1 MADNVFEILQDIM
14 ECGILDSS
22 PDRQTTART
31 VQCKEPGASDDGW
44 NSDTDMNDL
53 LAAIENCGILDK
65 GKENLIDSK
74 KPRGRPKKKL
84 IKRTVNRSTK
94 KQACPE
100 DWFEVEQSAQ
110 NNGRKPIIRATISPV
125 PEDVPADRNVVQV
138 SNSDRTTTGRRAEVP
153 VMVSHIHG
161 GDKAQQ
167 MLYESSGALE
177 ETGVTKNRGRG
188 RPKKHVVGSRST
200 VSKKKVLDVVTDTH
214 DHGKGN
220 TNTTSSGVDNEE
232 PGPRVDITMPD
243 TASRAMS
250 RPILWTDAWNNLQTL
265 QSSTWLDAAVANF
278 YLCHVWYEGRGRT
291 CMRYLDMYAAMAG
304 DLCDHEIQEMR
315 INHFIDPDA
324 ACPMVP
330 VGFIV
335 HHSQHFFAVIF
346 DFIRHTAHVLGRNIS
361 NHIMHVRQTNLD
373 DWEAW
378 EGPRYW
384 RNVAALHGWTAG
396 DVTDVC
402 IRTQDWTQNGVDC
415 GPIACSVLEQALT
428 CGLDTRGNLP
438 PIHLKCGHKLRM
450 EIFRVVLGRIKISC
464 TDYMMLLDSPK
475 THWMAHD
482 IPDEDDPEDHFH
494 HIDDHNVTSHHDDNQ
509 YEEGGAVEKH
519 RVSEV
524 PSSTEHKIQ
533 APPTWHQLRRVHAQK
548 HERRPVIRAT
558 ISPVPGGT
566 VTLEH
571 VANVNDYTSSTQ
583 GSTRRSRGRPKR
595 KSGRHYGPRL
605 KKNMRPNLPEGHDH
619 GDEFEFLAHDNNYQS
634 RGEEALPHRRQNNRS
649 LATQHARQT
658 RATCEGEEITMESR
672 WSPGNFLGEIDDD
685 EYRPSP
691 PPLPEVRL
699 PSLEAPPPPLA
710 KMTVGDITCR
720 AMARPCVWTSAWD
733 NCRTLGFN
741 ERLEATVA
749 NFYLL
754 HVWYE
759 ALNRSRMRYVDV
771 HAAMA
776 KEMADEDLE
785 RFRRNH
791 FVPHDGGCPVVPVG
805 FIVCDA
811 EFFISVIFDFQERKA
826 HILDCH
832 ISDGTLNIHRNDWS
846 IWGGPE
852 YWRKIATLH
861 DWSPGDVTDV
871 SVIHRDVT
879 TDVVDCG
886 LMACSVLAHFLI
898 SGVDGHGNLPPFQT
912 QCGHKLRIDMLR
924 VVAGRIRMSCSD
936 YLMLLDN
943 RPDDWLEDDIP
954 DDEVINSIQHGRH
967 QAECLELLRKLT
979 IISATCSAC
988 QSPIL
993 NQAGRS
999 PLHHD
1004 ENRGDTPVDRD
1015 DSEDGYGEDEDHLGT
1030 ILPAERKAKL
1040 VQLFKANKELAGSRN
1055 RNAIP
1060 ARAVGTHLQIESEPS
1075 AETDG
1080 QVDSQ
1085 RSTSASATRRRVSN
1099 WNLGSNK
1106 RFPRPIAP
1114 VPLVA
1119 YSGRR
1124 WLQDNR
1130 NFDDYEGG
1138 PTIEMLRPP
1147 RDVNPTMTIPGWRHA
1162 AVHCLGG
1169 LATMAH
1175 IMPVGTTDCYDAS
1188 KQVPDRVTGEYTL
1201 DRRGPDQ
1208 DGRCTRVSDVDIMSA
1223 SEIIDSVQYDPP
1235 LHDECRFGHNAFVR
1249 GRTSHRYG
1257 DGPAL
1262 YIDLEK
1268 DAIQFSEDEIE
1279 ISVDIDSIIWT
1290 TKTFRCRGSVGIY
1303 VTPPFQVKPGIF
1315 KHNHTYV
1322 DITIPQSEADAHVPG
1337 GRTEWLSKR
1346 FPMSAIPH
1354 ACIGRISSASS
1365 TLNLYIAFPR
1375 MIHRHPVN
1383 GRRITLIPQEVLDI
1397 FWDRVLLPSIG
1408 DCTDAS
1414 WAPYLKH
1421 TLEEAR
1427 YKANGAGGRRGGWG
1441 PPKSI
1446 PLSDDDF
1453 KDVQERM
1460 QDRIRDGEAELSM
1473 FGSLF
1478 FILEGKGIKLLTKDG
1493 QRGRFSGPEEA
1504 LRRNL
1509 SDLDWPYMMNRQHG
1523 ELLVDV
1529 GISFTPRSPDVP
1541 VVGVWRLDALEAS
1554 FGAGG
1559 YKRGE
1564 MHHHNT
1570 LSRYG
1575 ALQAE
1580 MQQER
1585 AQQTHIAFRSTY
1597 NLYYESI
1604 RTNNNRVSFA
1614 SDSDAYK
1621 LSPPYMAECFEMVK
1635 VIDGCKE
1642 KTYGVRD
1649 EYRVS
1654 GQAARI
1660 MLENIDT
1667 KATEYLRSDP
1677 VLWIPSKVWFELIR
1691 RRVRELQRTQIA
1703 IVRKNP
1709 PNLGIL
1715 TGLLNHML
1723 RSTTSTPIIYDFHV
1737 RESLALLE
1745 NSISA
1750 SETCLDEVQQV
1761 DDVNVLALMG
1771 VNAKAQRDRA
1781 VGRKN
1786 PQAMA
1791 ESELEDYPL
1800 GRTPTWT
1807 RLKLFNMDLSVGRLF
1822 IMFTRHIWLML
1833 TTEVL
1838 KGVTPHPITLQE
1850 AMKCWTITSV
1860 DDVLSAVAFEACNSG
1875 LQDHTGV
1882 TAGRM
1887 GPRSRGFGDR
1897 STLFFPDPDAS
1908 YKDNTQWSTLWEGDG
1923 YIAEFHRTMQ
1933 TMDEDQQASLKQGL
1947 SEVFSEVHCL
1957 PASGSRVWTQK
1968 NDAIIFVTN
1977 PTFYRIDC
1985 IGRGGDRQQRATR
1998 ARRTMKLIKGKRIF
2012 AADLMDSQPFDT
2024 DGNLRTKTE
2033 RQKRREIRKKMTMT
2047 KRNQRIPPPPRSRKL
2062 LPFPMH
2068 IGQSLEGENVVAED

>member
-1 MADNVFEILQDIM
+1 
-14 ECGILDSS
+14 
-22 PDRQTTART
+22 
-31 VQCKEPGASDDGW
+31 
-44 NSDTDMNDL
+44 
-53 LAAIENCGILDK
+53 
-65 GKENLIDSK
+65 
-74 KPRGRPKKKL
+74 
-84 IKRTVNRSTK
+84 
-94 KQACPE
+94 
-100 DWFEVEQSAQ
+100 
-110 NNGRKPIIRATISPV
+110 
-125 PEDVPADRNVVQV
+125 
-138 SNSDRTTTGRRAEVP
+138 
-153 VMVSHIHG
+153 
-161 GDKAQQ
+161 
-167 MLYESSGALE
+167 
-177 ETGVTKNRGRG
+177 
-188 RPKKHVVGSRST
+188 
-200 VSKKKVLDVVTDTH
+200 
-214 DHGKGN
+214 
-220 TNTTSSGVDNEE
+220 
-232 PGPRVDITMPD
+232 
-243 TASRAMS
+243 
-250 RPILWTDAWNNLQTL
+250 
-265 QSSTWLDAAVANF
+265 
-278 YLCHVWYEGRGRT
+278 
-291 CMRYLDMYAAMAG
+291 MAG
-304 DLCDHEIQEMR
+304 DLCDHELQEMR
-315 INHFIDPDA
+315 INHFITPNA
-324 ACPMVP
+324 PCPIVP

-346 DFIRHTAHVLGRNIS
+346 DFLRHTAHVLGRHIS
-361 NHIMHVRQTNLD
+361 NDVMHVHQTNLD

-378 EGPRYW
+378 GGPRYW
-384 RNVAALHGWTAG
+384 RNVAALHGWMAG

-402 IRTQDWTQNGVDC
+402 IRAQDWTQNGVDC

-428 CGLDTRGNLP
+428 SGLDKSGNLP
-438 PIHLKCGHKLRM
+438 PIHLQCGHILRM
-450 EIFRVVLGRIKISC
+450 DIFRIVLGRIKISC
-464 TDYMMLLDSPK
+464 TEYMMLLDSPK
-475 THWMAHD
+475 THSMAHE
-482 IPDEDDPEDHFH
+482 IPDED
-494 HIDDHNVTSHHDDNQ
+494 
-509 YEEGGAVEKH
+509 
-519 RVSEV
+519 
-524 PSSTEHKIQ
+524 
-533 APPTWHQLRRVHAQK
+533 
-548 HERRPVIRAT
+548 
-558 ISPVPGGT
+558 
-566 VTLEH
+566 
-571 VANVNDYTSSTQ
+571 
-583 GSTRRSRGRPKR
+583 
-595 KSGRHYGPRL
+595 
-605 KKNMRPNLPEGHDH
+605 
-619 GDEFEFLAHDNNYQS
+619 
-634 RGEEALPHRRQNNRS
+634 
-649 LATQHARQT
+649 
-658 RATCEGEEITMESR
+658 
-672 WSPGNFLGEIDDD
+672 
-685 EYRPSP
+685 
-691 PPLPEVRL
+691 
-699 PSLEAPPPPLA
+699 
-710 KMTVGDITCR
+710 
-720 AMARPCVWTSAWD
+720 
-733 NCRTLGFN
+733 
-741 ERLEATVA
+741 
-749 NFYLL
+749 
-754 HVWYE
+754 
-759 ALNRSRMRYVDV
+759 
-771 HAAMA
+771 
-776 KEMADEDLE
+776 
-785 RFRRNH
+785 
-791 FVPHDGGCPVVPVG
+791 
-805 FIVCDA
+805 
-811 EFFISVIFDFQERKA
+811 
-826 HILDCH
+826 
-832 ISDGTLNIHRNDWS
+832 
-846 IWGGPE
+846 
-852 YWRKIATLH
+852 
-861 DWSPGDVTDV
+861 
-871 SVIHRDVT
+871 
-879 TDVVDCG
+879 
-886 LMACSVLAHFLI
+886 LI
-898 SGVDGHGNLPPFQT
+898 S
-912 QCGHKLRIDMLR
+912 
-924 VVAGRIRMSCSD
+924 A
-936 YLMLLDN
+936 
-943 RPDDWLEDDIP
+943 
-954 DDEVINSIQHGRH
+954 IQHG
-967 QAECLELLRKLT
+967 QQPVECLGLLEELAALSAICAACNEDT
-979 IISATCSAC
+979 IGTFI
-988 QSPIL
+988 
-993 NQAGRS
+993 
-999 PLHHD
+999 
-1004 ENRGDTPVDRD
+1004 PV
-1015 DSEDGYGEDEDHLGT
+1015 
-1030 ILPAERKAKL
+1030 ERKAKL
-1040 VQLFKANKELAGSRN
+1040 AQLFKANKELAGSRN

-1099 WNLGSNK
+1099 WHLGSNK

-1114 VPLVA
+1114 LPLVA

-1147 RDVNPTMTIPGWRHA
+1147 RDVNPTMTF
-1162 AVHCLGG
+1162 LDGG
-1169 LATMAH
+1169 MQLSTDWVDWVDHGYRISPSSFHIFYQCDPIATMAH

-1188 KQVPDRVTGEYTL
+1188 NQVPDRVTGEYTL
-1201 DRRGPDQ
+1201 DRRGSDQ

-1223 SEIIDSVQYDPP
+1223 SEIIDSAQYDPP
-1235 LHDECRFGHNAFVR
+1235 LHDECRYGHNAFVR

-1322 DITIPQSEADAHVPG
+1322 DITIPQSEADAQIPG

-1427 YKANGAGGRRGGWG
+1427 YKAHGAGGRRGGWG

-1460 QDRIRDGEAELSM
+1460 QDRIHNGEAELSM

-1509 SDLDWPYMMNRQHG
+1509 SDLDWPYMMNRKHG

-1654 GQAARI
+1654 GHAARI
-1660 MLENIDT
+1660 MLENIET

-1703 IVRKNP
+1703 IVKKNP

-1723 RSTTSTPIIYDFHV
+1723 RSTTTTPIIYDFHV

-1745 NSISA
+1745 YRNVLETAGMFFLQEFDLA

-1781 VGRKN
+1781 VGRSN

-1800 GRTPTWT
+1800 GRTPTWN
-1807 RLKLFNMDLSVGRLF
+1807 RLKSAIANSPAMIMRPWSWSSRLFNMDLSVGRLF

-1833 TTEVL
+1833 TNEVL
-1838 KGVTPHPITLQE
+1838 KGITPHPNSLQE

-1860 DDVLSAVAFEACNSG
+1860 DDTLAAVAFEACNSG

-1882 TAGRM
+1882 TAGRL
-1887 GPRSRGFGDR
+1887 GPRSRRFGDR

-1923 YIAEFHRTMQ
+1923 YIAEFHRTIQ
-1933 TMDEDQQASLKQGL
+1933 TMDEDQRASLKQGL

-1968 NDAIIFVTN
+1968 NDAIVFITN

-1985 IGRGGDRQQRATR
+1985 IGRGGDRQQRAIR
-1998 ARRTMKLIKGKRIF
+1998 AHRTMKLIKGKRIF
-2012 AADLMDSQPFDT
+2012 AADLMDSQPFNT
-2024 DGNLRTKTE
+2024 DGNLRRKTE
-2033 RQKRREIRKKMTMT
+2033 RQKRRELQKKMTMAKKN
-2047 KRNQRIPPPPRSRKL
+2047 KRVPPPPRPRR
-2062 LPFPMH
+2062 PFPMT
-2068 IGQSLEGENVVAED
+2068 QLEDIVE